1 MFWFSESIVR
11 PRVSIVGNTPTP
23 LCSCCHNCTLSL
35 PQWPSAATHLRHWRV
50 DSSCTPLPLCLCFIW
65 RSYAIGN
72 LGLTPRGIEES
83 QTRSAV
89 GRRLFFLCRY
99 LFFFSSLVGCNLFR
113 SVELFQS
120 SFYYCGFCRLSWSS
134 CSSYS
139 SCSPCSSCSS
149 RSSCSSCSSRTS
161 CSSCSSRTSCSSCSS
176 CSSQP
181 SCSSRSSCSSWSSVV
196 VEKFLV
202 LFGLTSFARLFGWRF
217 SVLLCG
223 ATL

>member
-99 LFFFSSLVGCNLFR
+99 LFFSLLVGCNLSR

-139 SCSPCSSCSS
+139 SCSPCS
-149 RSSCSSCSSRTS
+149 
-161 CSSCSSRTSCSSCSS
+161 
-176 CSSQP
+176 

>member
-1 MFWFSESIVR
+1 MRLVYVSVRGVGGCTPLSVVTEIAVHSDPVQNRLPDKKIVEVAKKKRAVGHRHNNNKASCIEMFWFSESIVR

-99 LFFFSSLVGCNLFR
+99 LFFFLV
-113 SVELFQS
+113 V
-120 SFYYCGFCRLSWSS
+120 
-134 CSSYS
+134 
-139 SCSPCSSCSS
+139 
-149 RSSCSSCSSRTS
+149 
-161 CSSCSSRTSCSSCSS
+161 
-176 CSSQP
+176 
-181 SCSSRSSCSSWSSVV
+181 
-196 VEKFLV
+196 
-202 LFGLTSFARLFGWRF
+202 GW
-217 SVLLCG
+217 L
-223 ATL
+223 